1 MKRSSAQITIR
12 ILAFAVLLAAAASCF
27 MPPGKN
33 AVAVK
38 HAFSLDLTPNITK
51 GLDLVGV
58 AGFEHDNGSN
68 SDNSDGGVRIGVFG
82 GEELMKMTLR
92 DYLIGVTA
100 AEMPAGYGIEALKA
114 QAVAARTFTLKHMT
128 GELKCKSGHT
138 VCTDH
143 RCCQAYISIERM
155 KKNWGEGFEEKYN
168 KICEAVDG
176 TAGLVMTSE
185 GELVTA
191 LYHSS
196 SGGKTENC
204 EAVFAVALPY
214 LVSVESG
221 GEEASP
227 EFQTTVCLSK
237 KDFAERIN
245 AAFPDAMIEDPAK
258 DVDVWQRTESGRIAL
273 IRLGGTVVS
282 GQQLRN
288 ALELKS
294 TNVEFEFED
303 GEVRISCLGFGH
315 GVGMSQVGAN
325 AMAAEGA
332 DYETILTHY
341 YTGVKIEHYKYETD
355 LLAILSAA
363 DAESK
368 APGDETGG

>member
-1 MKRSSAQITIR
+1 MKRSSSQITIR

-27 MPPGKN
+27 LPKGTN
-33 AVAVK
+33 SRAVQDAY
-38 HAFSLDLTPNITK
+38 SLDLTPNITK
-51 GLDLVGV
+51 GLDLIGV
-58 AGFEHDNGSN
+58 AGHVQDKGSN
-68 SDNSDGGVRIGVFG
+68 PDNSDGRVHIGVFG

-155 KKNWGEGFEEKYN
+155 KKNWGEGFMEKYN

-176 TAGLVMTSE
+176 TSGLVLTSE

-227 EFQTTVCLSK
+227 EFQTTVCLSNK
-237 KDFAERIN
+237 EFAEKIN
-245 AAFPDAMIEDPAK
+245 TAFPDAMMVEPAK
-258 DVDVWQRTESGRIAL
+258 DVEVWQRTDSGRIAL

-288 ALELKS
+288 ALSLNLKMARCAYPAS
-294 TNVEFEFED
+294 A
-303 GEVRISCLGFGH
+303 S
-315 GVGMSQVGAN
+315 GMALV
-325 AMAAEGA
+325 
-332 DYETILTHY
+332 
-341 YTGVKIEHYKYETD
+341 
-355 LLAILSAA
+355 
-363 DAESK
+363 
-368 APGDETGG
+368 